1 MKVLP
6 KGRFLAPV
14 LVFIIAYLLSLF
26 FWIQIKDGYGF
37 LITRISSLG
46 LESVKDVKVED
57 IKKKDGEYVVT
68 ISPERFKS
76 MLVVDIP
83 VKTSTYTFNAPLT
96 FSIIA
101 AFFLPLRRRFTE
113 QGRKDVSTRILRI
126 YLEAIGILIL
136 VHILFVFSLEGERLT
151 GIMMSRGYEDV
162 GVLKLGFWQ
171 FLWGFVDNMVIRFEP
186 FLIGAYLYFR
196 GR

>member
-1 MKVLP
+1 MRVLP
-6 KGRFLAPV
+6 KGRLLAPV
-14 LVFIIAYLLSLF
+14 LVFLFAYLFSLF
-26 FWIQIKDGYGF
+26 FWIQVKDDYGF
-37 LITRISSLG
+37 IITHISSWG
-46 LESVKDVKVED
+46 LEKVKDVKIEG

-76 MLVVDIP
+76 MLVVDVP

-101 AFFLPLRRRFTE
+101 AFFLPLRRRFAE
-113 QGRKDVSTRILRI
+113 QKRKDINTRILRI
-126 YLEAIGILIL
+126 YLETVGILIF

-151 GIMMSRGYEDV
+151 GIMMTRGYEDV